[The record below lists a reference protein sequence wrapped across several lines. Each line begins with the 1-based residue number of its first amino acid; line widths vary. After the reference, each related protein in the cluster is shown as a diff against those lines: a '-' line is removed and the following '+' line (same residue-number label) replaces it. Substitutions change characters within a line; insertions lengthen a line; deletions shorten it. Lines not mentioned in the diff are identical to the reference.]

1 MPHRRAAVA
10 RGFGRRP
17 LRVLDAGCGQ
27 GTALTMM
34 DPSIHVFGSDI
45 SWPMLT
51 DAVRRGPVTLQEPY
65 DLPFADDTFDAAYAF
80 CIYHHI
86 PDADHVRHLSEL
98 RRVVRPGGEV
108 MVFEHNPYN
117 PVTARIFARA
127 PIDRGCHMIK
137 PQTLRDTFQAA
148 SLKRLDSGY
157 LLFVPGTAQPGSR
170 LRRTG
175 PGVAAVGRPVLRGGP
190 QAGPTITMTDSTV
203 ASRATPATVLGVAN
217 LPRAA
222 GDRIRPVL
230 WGRQV
235 LPLDRH
241 SARLLSTELRTGRD
255 DGLRIWFHRSPR
267 CTSRPRAS
275 RIS

>member
-1 MPHRRAAVA
+1 MESFDKYANNYDDLLKDPLRDKFAGGSEFFIRQKCRIVERRL
-10 RGFGRRP
+10 RQGFGQRP

-34 DPSIHVFGSDI
+34 DPSIHVIGSDI

-148 SLKRLDSGY
+148 SLERLDSGY
-157 LLFVPGTAQPGSR
+157 LLFVPEP
-170 LRRTG
+170 LN
-175 PGVAAVGRPVLRGGP
+175 
-190 QAGPTITMTDSTV
+190 
-203 ASRATPATVLGVAN
+203 PALGFVEPA
-217 LPRAA
+217 LA
-222 GDRIRPVL
+222 
-230 WGRQV
+230 W
-235 LPLDRH
+235 LPLGGQYFV
-241 SARLLSTELRTGRD
+241 AGRKP
-255 DGLRIWFHRSPR
+255 GAP
-267 CTSRPRAS
+267 SR
-275 RIS
+275 